1 MRAVLNGGDICGIDG
16 GYRLTPVRLSD
27 GGGGIDSQPMLPASL
42 RKDGLTVGGDFGSK
56 SF

>member
-16 GYRLTPVRLSD
+16 GYRLPVRLSD